1 MPKTGTGSCRA
12 RMIRIGTEALSP
24 RRSPPVSRPCVQ
36 GTSLGFRAEGLGLRV
51 QGFRVVGVGLIQ
63 P

>member
-1 MPKTGTGSCRA
+1 
-12 RMIRIGTEALSP
+12 MIRIGTEALSP